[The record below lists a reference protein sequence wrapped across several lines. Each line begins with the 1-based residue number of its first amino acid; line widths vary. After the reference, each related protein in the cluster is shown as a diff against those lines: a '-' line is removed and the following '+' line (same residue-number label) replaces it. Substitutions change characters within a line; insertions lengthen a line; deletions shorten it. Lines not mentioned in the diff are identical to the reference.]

1 MMPTAARRAVALAVV
16 SFAALVVV
24 AAPAAASPALPPRPG
39 APLREATQ
47 RPVRRAQRR
56 WQPGTV
62 LRRGDPERVEQEGG
76 RLYAAALQAH
86 PQCGEDFET
95 LVSQLSAV
103 GRSQTAIKGTPFLG
117 PIGWLWNTVYY
128 RVFSGNDVM
137 MGLFGWALLLSPI
150 ILVFSIVWVMKGV
163 EARCTSP
170 MSPSTCAPTCSAL
183 LLATRASGARPLRAD
198 PLAGELR

>member
-1 MMPTAARRAVALAVV
+1 MMPTAARQAVALAVL

-24 AAPAAASPALPPRPG
+24 AAPASAAPAPS
-39 APLREATQ
+39 ATAGCAG
-47 RPVRRAQRR
+47 PVKQLNAQFAALSVGGNQGQFSDEEIQAR
-56 WQPGTV
+56 Q
-62 LRRGDPERVEQEGG
+62 QEGG

-150 ILVFSIVWVMKGV
+150 ILVFSIVWVMKG
-163 EARCTSP
+163 ARG
-170 MSPSTCAPTCSAL
+170 AL
-183 LLATRASGARPLRAD
+183 HKPHVPEHLRAD
-198 PLAGELR
+198 L